1 MRDLE
6 CRTRRGNARPLR
18 SSTMIV
24 VSASSLGTRETTR
37 QFRASGQKR
46 KSRVAT
52 TCSSLQGMFSRRAV
66 RPAISAASC
75 GVIEAHAPSSRHV
88 PSRHPHR
95 RQRGAA
101 SAVRM
106 VVEQPGHCQRRDGVS
121 SGSQVVRVGVEPDH
135 PRRLARCMIPV
146 PCLWQ
151 RLRGAR
157 STGTR
162 GRGRLT
168 AHHPLPI
175 L

>member
-1 MRDLE
+1 
-6 CRTRRGNARPLR
+6 
-18 SSTMIV
+18 
-24 VSASSLGTRETTR
+24 
-37 QFRASGQKR
+37 
-46 KSRVAT
+46 
-52 TCSSLQGMFSRRAV
+52 MFSRRAV

-75 GVIEAHAPSSRHV
+75 GVIAAHAPSSRHV
-88 PSRHPHR
+88 PLPTPAPPAARRGLGRQDGSRAARALPEAGRESALAHR
-95 RQRGAA
+95 L
-101 SAVRM
+101 ST
-106 VVEQPGHCQRRDGVS
+106 
-121 SGSQVVRVGVEPDH
+121 GVEPDH